1 MILCFQCKSN
11 EFTCDDG
18 SCLNLKSRC
27 NKLFDC
33 SDGSDE
39 RYCDPVQI
47 DAKSYRKV
55 LPPVLPKGQTIIDVT
70 MDIQSIDGIDEMIMK
85 FQSKVAVSLQW
96 KDPRIT
102 YKNLAKEGNFLNKA
116 YSISKFI

>member
-1 MILCFQCKSN
+1 M
-11 EFTCDDG
+11 
-18 SCLNLKSRC
+18 NLKSRC

-39 RYCDPVQI
+39 RYCDPLQI

-116 YSISKFI
+116 